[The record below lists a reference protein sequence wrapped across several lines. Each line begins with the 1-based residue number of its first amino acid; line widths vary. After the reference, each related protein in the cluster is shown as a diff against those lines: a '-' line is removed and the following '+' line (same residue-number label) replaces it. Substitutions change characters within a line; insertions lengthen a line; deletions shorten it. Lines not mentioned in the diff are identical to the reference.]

1 MTTTV
6 ILEGA
11 MGAELGREWKFQNI
25 RSARHAMGM
34 IEANTGKAMVWIR
47 NNLQK
52 YRLYR
57 VICEYADG
65 RKSELDT
72 ACYQNMTQRGVS
84 TLRFVP
90 MAEGASGVMRT
101 VVGLVIMA
109 VGAWTGQTWAV
120 QLGAGLALGGVAE
133 MLAPKPKTNTGG
145 KEEATKNSHYF
156 SGAAN
161 VSTQGMPVQ
170 LIYGRCKVGSQAIS
184 AAMTVDQL
192 L

>member
-1 MTTTV
+1 MTKV

-11 MGAELGREWKFQNI
+11 MGVALGREWTFQNI
-25 RSARHAMGM
+25 RSARHAMSM
-34 IEANTGKAMVWIR
+34 IEANTGKAMAWIR
-47 NNLQK
+47 DNLQK

-72 ACYQNMTQRGVS
+72 PCYQNMTQRGVS

-90 MAEGASGVMRT
+90 MPEGASGVARA
-101 VVGLVIMA
+101 VVGVAMVV
-109 VGAWTGQTWAV
+109 VGAITGQTWAV
-120 QLGAGLALGGVAE
+120 QLGIGLALGGIAE
-133 MLAPKPKTNTGG
+133 MLAPKPKTNSSAT
-145 KEEATKNSHYF
+145 EEEKRNSHYF
-156 SGAAN
+156 NGAVGISG
-161 VSTQGMPVQ
+161 QGAPVQ